1 MKKFLN
7 SLFFSKCTAILCM
20 IGSAVSVLLNYAFR
34 FGYVFIDNT
43 LFNGFSF
50 GLFIIALVNTVLLV
64 AVSVLKMKGSDKCDK
79 KGFKVL
85 QVISELFAVI
95 FFIVVIVNFIVSG
108 RESSSVA
115 IKLCEEILPMWLAV
129 VGVTTA
135 LFIIPNISK
144 KGIKKA
150 VSVVMSVIMVFAV
163 YSALFPTSVYKF
175 TSSPVVFDN
184 GDAYSVVFT
193 TNDNGTA
200 YVEYEY
206 QGESIRVYDEDNGR
220 KKASTIHTITVPYEQ
235 LSGNTYKVSSTR
247 VIDELSYGGRSGKT
261 IESESIAFNDNFGD
275 NVNVLTVSDWHTH
288 NKIAQE
294 TAAQLGEYNAVILL
308 GDCAPG
314 MMFKQEAEDYLISFA
329 AELTGGEMPVLFARG
344 NHETRGREAGNLSS
358 YIGYDNFYYTAK
370 LGNYDFIVFDSGEDK
385 TDDHSEYGGMV
396 VYEQNRQKMVDWLN
410 SLENADHS
418 KTIALSHDKGICIEE
433 DLSQSAHHKL
443 DELNVSLLVSGHYH
457 STEFFDESPY
467 PVLVD
472 GGINADGDGTY
483 VASMLHISQDKI
495 DVKSVN
501 SDGETTISETVLWR

>member
-314 MMFKQEAEDYLISFA
+314 LMFTQEVEDYLISFA
-329 AELTGGEMPVLFARG
+329 ADLTGGEMPVLFARG

-358 YIGYDNFYYTAK
+358 YIGYDNFYYTTK
-370 LGNYDFIVFDSGEDK
+370 LGNYNFIVLDSGEDK

-396 VYEQNRQKMVDWLN
+396 VYEQNRQKMVDWLTT
-410 SLENADHS
+410 LENTEHS
-418 KTIALSHDKGICIEE
+418 KTIAFSHDKGICIEE
-433 DLSQSAHHKL
+433 DLSQTAHNKL

-483 VASMLHISQDKI
+483 VASMLSISQDKI

>member
-7 SLFFSKCTAILCM
+7 SLFFSKCTAIICM
-20 IGSAVSVLLNYAFR
+20 IGSAVSVLLNYSFR

-43 LFNGFSF
+43 LFSGFSF
-50 GLFIIALVNTVLLV
+50 ALFIIALLNTVLLV
-64 AVSVLKMKGSDKCDK
+64 SVSVLKMKGSDKCK
-79 KGFKVL
+79 TKLFKVL
-85 QVISELFAVI
+85 QIISELFAVV
-95 FFIVVIVNFIVSG
+95 FFIVVLVNFIVSG
-108 RESSSVA
+108 SESAPVA
-115 IKLCEEILPMWLAV
+115 IKMCKEILLMWLAV

-135 LFIIPNISK
+135 LFIVPNINK
-144 KGIKKA
+144 KRIKKA
-150 VSVVMSVIMVFAV
+150 VSVVMSAIMVFAV
-163 YSALFPTSVYKF
+163 YSALFPTAAYKF
-175 TSSPVVFDN
+175 SSKPVVFDN
-184 GDAYSVVFT
+184 GKEYSVVFS

-200 YVEYEY
+200 YIEYEY
-206 QGESIRVYDEDNGR
+206 QGESIRIYDEDNGR
-220 KKASTIHTITVPYEQ
+220 KKAGTIHTITVPYEQ

-261 IESESIAFNDNFGD
+261 IESDSITFNDNYSD

-288 NKIAQE
+288 NKIAE
-294 TAAQLGEYNAVILL
+294 KAVSNLGEYNAVILL

-314 MMFKQEAEDYLISFA
+314 LMFRQEVEDYLISFA
-329 AELTGGEMPVLFARG
+329 SDLTGGEMPVLFARG

-370 LGNYDFIVFDSGEDK
+370 LGNYNFIVLDSGEDK

-396 VYEQNRQKMVDWLN
+396 VYEQNRAKMVDWLT
-410 SLENADHS
+410 SLENTDYS

-433 DLSQSAHHKL
+433 ELSQTAHDKL
-443 DELNVSLLVSGHYH
+443 DELKVSMLVSGHYH
-457 STEFFDESPY
+457 TTEFFDEAPY

-483 VASMLHISQDKI
+483 VASMLSISPKRI